1 MDGEDKV
8 MNDERKTTRTERAR
22 TERQGK
28 TVVMVDIEAG
38 QVLRSLAAS
47 LGLFTTRGV
56 EARRTGNLH
65 ALILRL
71 ADVYERDPAAVKE
84 LLGEPPST

>member
-1 MDGEDKV
+1 
-8 MNDERKTTRTERAR
+8 MNNERQTTRTERAR

-38 QVLRSLAAS
+38 QALRSLAAS

-56 EARRTGNLH
+56 EAGRTGNLH

-71 ADVYERDPAAVKE
+71 ANVYERDPSAAIE
-84 LLGEPPST
+84 FLSEPPSA